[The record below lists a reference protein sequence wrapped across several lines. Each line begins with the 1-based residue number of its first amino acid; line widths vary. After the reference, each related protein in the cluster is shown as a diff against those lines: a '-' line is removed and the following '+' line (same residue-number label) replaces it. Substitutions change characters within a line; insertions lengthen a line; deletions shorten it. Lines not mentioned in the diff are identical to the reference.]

1 MGPFLTI
8 IVVGISAGLFA
19 GVAAFF
25 LKGSAIIIKDS
36 KSLKEKNDSIERDY
50 SKAQMPRIIN
60 LYVNLIDFLC
70 IKIGRLTMY
79 MVFVMMFILV
89 LSFVTRNIIN
99 IPLMWII
106 EMAQFIIT
114 GYYLLGGGY
123 SMIMGDH
130 VRMDLVYSK
139 LSDRNKAKMDVFTS
153 FFLVFYLVTLL
164 YGSISSLIYTIET
177 KQRLFTA
184 WAPYVW
190 PIKTI
195 MLIGISLML
204 LQCISMFFKDIAKV
218 MDREIK

>member
-1 MGPFLTI
+1 MPKI
-8 IVVGISAGLFA
+8 IC
-19 GVAAFF
+19 
-25 LKGSAIIIKDS
+25 
-36 KSLKEKNDSIERDY
+36 
-50 SKAQMPRIIN
+50 
-60 LYVNLIDFLC
+60 LYVYLVDWLC
-70 IKIGRLTMY
+70 IKIGRITMY
-79 MVFVMMFILV
+79 MVFVMMFVLV

-139 LSDRNKAKMDVFTS
+139 LSDRNKAKMDTFTS

-177 KQRLFTA
+177 NQKLFTA

-190 PIKTI
+190 PIKSI
-195 MLIGISLML
+195 MFIGILLML
-204 LQCISMFFKDIAKV
+204 LQSISMFFKDIAKV
-218 MDREIK
+218 TEREIN

>member
-1 MGPFLTI
+1 
-8 IVVGISAGLFA
+8 
-19 GVAAFF
+19 
-25 LKGSAIIIKDS
+25 
-36 KSLKEKNDSIERDY
+36 
-50 SKAQMPRIIN
+50 
-60 LYVNLIDFLC
+60 
-70 IKIGRLTMY
+70 MY

-123 SMIMGDH
+123 SMITGDH

-164 YGSISSLIYTIET
+164 YGSISSLNYTIET